1 MKNILIVNTLLSTLL
16 LSACDKPQ
24 KIEQHP
30 STPKNEPTSSAAS
43 EITPKSEEP
52 SAPSMS
58 YKPIYVSDD
67 GIGYDNIFTIE
78 DRGEDFTGK
87 AIVYQSKAGAINIM
101 EQVAEDVDALGYV
114 EVQRAYQ
121 FGDKYVLVVST
132 GENGT
137 SCPATTYAF
146 VYETKGESVTSQTN
160 IDGCSE
166 IVESFAEGN
175 KLTIKKEG
183 EPTVIYNGE
192 IK

>member
-1 MKNILIVNTLLSTLL
+1 
-16 LSACDKPQ
+16 
-24 KIEQHP
+24 
-30 STPKNEPTSSAAS
+30 
-43 EITPKSEEP
+43 
-52 SAPSMS
+52 
-58 YKPIYVSDD
+58 
-67 GIGYDNIFTIE
+67 
-78 DRGEDFTGK
+78 
-87 AIVYQSKAGAINIM
+87 
-101 EQVAEDVDALGYV
+101 DVDALGYV

-146 VYETKGESVTSQTN
+146 VYDTKGESVTSQTN